1 MNDAISMET
10 MSKEKYA
17 VLTKA
22 TMALLDDWGL
32 SAADIINV
40 LGLPA
45 KTRFRHLEHYRR
57 DTPFPSDTQIMLR
70 IEHLIGISDALRT
83 TYPLNSRIGIIWLR
97 KPHRRLAHR
106 TPLAAMIEDGLD
118 GLRSVRAELDCS
130 YSWECSTNRR

>member
-1 MNDAISMET
+1 MEAMT
-10 MSKEKYA
+10 KEERTA
-17 VLTKA
+17 LTKA

-32 SAADIINV
+32 NGAEIINV

-45 KTRFRHLEHYRR
+45 KTRFRHLEHFRR
-57 DTPFPSDTQIMLR
+57 DTAFPSDKQIMLR
-70 IEHLIGISDALRT
+70 IEHLIGIADALRT

-106 TPLAAMIEDGLD
+106 APLAAIVEDGLD

-130 YSWECSTNRR
+130 YSWECSTNRY